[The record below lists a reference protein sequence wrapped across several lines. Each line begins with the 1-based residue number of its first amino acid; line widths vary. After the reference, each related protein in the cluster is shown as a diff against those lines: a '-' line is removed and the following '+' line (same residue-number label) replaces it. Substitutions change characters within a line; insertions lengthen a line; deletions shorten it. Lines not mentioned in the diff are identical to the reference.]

1 MEAHKADLRSRLVQE
16 AIRILAENPSD
27 LTLRGL
33 ARAADVSAMAP
44 YRHFADKAALML
56 AITETGFEML
66 RNVLLAADRADDDRE
81 ALIGQ
86 GLAYVGFAV
95 AHPALFRLMFAAPKS
110 GSVSR
115 DPGGDTAYGVLERR
129 ISQMSPDRAATAVTG
144 AWAIV
149 HGLATL
155 TLDARLPPEPEH
167 ARQVL
172 DFFVDGLE
180 ARSAG
185 FESPPGA

>member
-16 AIRILAENPSD
+16 AMRILAENPSD

-66 RNVLLAADRADDDRE
+66 RNVLLEADRADDDRE
-81 ALIGQ
+81 ALIRQ
-86 GLAYVGFAV
+86 GLAYVAFAV

-110 GSVSR
+110 GSIK
-115 DPGGDTAYGVLERR
+115 PGPRR
-129 ISQMSPDRAATAVTG
+129 R
-144 AWAIV
+144 
-149 HGLATL
+149 HGLRRAGAPDL
-155 TLDARLPPEPEH
+155 ADQPRPRRDSSHRCLGHRARARDADARRTLPPEPEH

-180 ARSAG
+180 APRSSG
-185 FESPPGA
+185 